1 MDPTKEFLFKYNT
14 FRELNVPSKGGK
26 RPLNLLVFA
35 DKYLSEGHWLFMT
48 TGSDP
53 AKEFASILTV
63 ARFVSKDIV
72 DGNDPLNELP
82 LS

>member
-1 MDPTKEFLFKYNT
+1 MDPPKEFLFKYNF
-14 FRELNVPSKGGK
+14 FRELNVPSREGT
-26 RPLNLLVFA
+26 RPLKLLALA

-53 AKEFASILTV
+53 AKEFVSIRTET
-63 ARFVSKDIV
+63 RFVSKDIV
-72 DGNDPLNELP
+72 DGNDPKKRLL